1 MEKPYAGI
9 PLLIATALV
18 AIALP
23 ALIIW
28 QTRSP
33 VDRRLERGQTVVPSS
48 VPTVVGSRR
57 LFLDP
62 IDPADAP
69 EAEDAPKL
77 VGIAGRLPD
86 QAIAMV
92 RMADGGTKV
101 LAPGESHDGWTLTSL
116 APDAAL
122 FTRGKRRV
130 RSFLAPVE
138 PEPEVDEAAEAA
150 Q

>member
-1 MEKPYAGI
+1 MSRMV
-9 PLLIATALV
+9 IAAAAVL
-18 AIALP
+18 AIAAPIGMLWMAGSGVPGQPVTGATIRPAPLP
-23 ALIIW
+23 AE
-28 QTRSP
+28 P
-33 VDRRLERGQTVVPSS
+33 DEA
-48 VPTVVGSRR
+48 RR

-69 EAEDAPKL
+69 EADDAPKL

-92 RMADGGTKV
+92 RMADGRSKV

-116 APDAAL
+116 SPDAAL

-130 RSFLAPVE
+130 RSFLAPV
-138 PEPEVDEAAEAA
+138 AAEDPAGAEDAA
-150 Q
+150 GQ

>member
-1 MEKPYAGI
+1 MSRAAIAAAALLALAAPAALLWSAGSR
-9 PLLIATALV
+9 V
-18 AIALP
+18 AKGVASGPVITPSALP
-23 ALIIW
+23 AE
-28 QTRSP
+28 Q
-33 VDRRLERGQTVVPSS
+33 GA
-48 VPTVVGSRR
+48 GRR

-62 IDPADAP
+62 IDPADSP

-77 VGIAGRLPD
+77 IGIAGRLPD

-92 RMADGGTKV
+92 RMADGRSKV

-116 APDAAL
+116 SPDAAL
-122 FTRGKRRV
+122 FTRGARRV

-138 PEPEVDEAAEAA
+138 PEPEVDEAAEAG